1 MLKCFYMKIYPRLAQ
16 ITITIFKIDVMI
28 DILSFICRIQ
38 SQTTPITVLSAYE
51 LEYEVKC

>member
-1 MLKCFYMKIYPRLAQ
+1 MKIYPRLAQ
-16 ITITIFKIDVMI
+16 ITITICKIDVMI
-28 DILSFICRIQ
+28 DILSFIRRIQ